1 MPKDYIKFISDLT
14 YYLEKDLKF
23 IYRNQSKYRIY
34 LEEHVDHNCPIGI
47 LEDIEIIFLHY
58 TSENDAYNNWN
69 RRKKRV
75 NFENVLFKFNDQN
88 LCTREDIE
96 AFDLLN
102 LKHKV
107 CFTVQSFP
115 KLHSCVQIKSVKDK
129 DFVPYYYEPI
139 GKTSDFNVTEFINN
153 MVRND

>member
-23 IYRNQSKYRIY
+23 IYRNQSKYR
-34 LEEHVDHNCPIGI
+34 
-47 LEDIEIIFLHY
+47 
-58 TSENDAYNNWN
+58 
-69 RRKKRV
+69 
-75 NFENVLFKFNDQN
+75 LFKFNDQN

-115 KLHSCVQIKSVKDK
+115 KLHSCVQIKSVQDK

>member
-75 NFENVLFKFNDQN
+75 NFENVL
-88 LCTREDIE
+88 
-96 AFDLLN
+96 LN
-102 LKHKV
+102 LMIR
-107 CFTVQSFP
+107 T
-115 KLHSCVQIKSVKDK
+115 SVHAK
-129 DFVPYYYEPI
+129 I
-139 GKTSDFNVTEFINN
+139 
-153 MVRND
+153 